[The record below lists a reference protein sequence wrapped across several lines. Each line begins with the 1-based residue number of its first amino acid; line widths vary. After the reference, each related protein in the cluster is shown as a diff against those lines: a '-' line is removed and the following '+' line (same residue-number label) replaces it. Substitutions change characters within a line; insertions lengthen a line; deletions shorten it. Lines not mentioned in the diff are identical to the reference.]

1 MLFRSERIGADFAG
15 RVSIEILGITTR
27 RELPKR
33 IDRIG
38 TSAVS
43 MASYPGFVNWMRN
56 QRCWDIGLAPLEDSA
71 FTRRKSQIKTLDYA
85 AAGAAVLA
93 SDGPVYRGSVADGP
107 GGMLVS
113 NKPEA
118 WYAAL
123 SRLIRDRTLRRSLQQ
138 GAWDAYLAR
147 GTLGTNLA
155 AWDFLLAP

>member
-1 MLFRSERIGADFAG
+1 MRIAVLAETDKAEPRVAATPETVKKFASLGADVAVQAG
-15 RVSIEILGITTR
+15 AGAGAGVS
-27 RELPKR
+27 
-33 IDRIG
+33 D
-38 TSAVS
+38 A
-43 MASYPGFVNWMRN
+43 
-56 QRCWDIGLAPLEDSA
+56 
-71 FTRRKSQIKTLDYA
+71 DYA

-113 NKPEA
+113 NNPEA